1 MEIDPEELSQEAILD
16 IFYSAQGN
24 LDEVNKIIDL
34 KLENIR
40 VRKISL
46 FEKYI
51 VSRLDLNPRILRM
64 VKMDISPVEA
74 AYLSRYPGLKSVEV
88 LDLRQNFLGDDGVVA
103 LSQSPELGDLRELD
117 LRGNQIT
124 RVGVKALAETK
135 TFLKLEKL
143 DLRGNQLGKLWE
155 EKLPETGN
163 FPVLTCVR
171 TV

>member
-1 MEIDPEELSQEAILD
+1 MEIDPEELSQETILD

-24 LDEVNKIIDL
+24 LDEVNKIIDS

-51 VSRLDLNPRILRM
+51 VSRLNLNPRILRM

-74 AYLSRYPGLKSVEV
+74 VYLSRYPLLRSVEV

-124 RVGVKALAETK
+124 RVGVKALAEAK

-163 FPVLTCVR
+163 FPALTYLR